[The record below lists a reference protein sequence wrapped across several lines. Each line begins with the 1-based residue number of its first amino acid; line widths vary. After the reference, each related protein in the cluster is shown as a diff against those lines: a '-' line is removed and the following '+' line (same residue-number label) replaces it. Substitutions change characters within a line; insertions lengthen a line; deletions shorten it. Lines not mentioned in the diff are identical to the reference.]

1 MLMKKNEKWVRYP
14 IYEFEIPDDQ
24 STIRRQIFCVGETK
38 NREYLIMGVFS
49 WKYYMDNG
57 ERFYMGPKFL
67 SRYAVNR
74 ITKEIIQE
82 RYQVDGWWIY
92 NEEFESFIQNNK
104 IVLE

>member
-1 MLMKKNEKWVRYP
+1 
-14 IYEFEIPDDQ
+14 
-24 STIRRQIFCVGETK
+24 
-38 NREYLIMGVFS
+38 MGVFS

-57 ERFYMGPKFL
+57 ERFYMGPKLL

-92 NEEFESFIQNNK
+92 NEEFESSIQNNK